1 MLYARDKFSP
11 PIGQRIG
18 IGNWFSTNEKIVMI
32 SLMNLLSHNFSA
44 STKKNW
50 KSPK

>member
-1 MLYARDKFSP
+1 MLYARDKSSP

-18 IGNWFSTNEKIVMI
+18 IGNWFLTNENIVMK

-44 STKKNW
+44 STKKIW
-50 KSPK
+50 KRQK